1 MPKPIMKWAVLALVL
16 VLAAS
21 GACVPSQNRGPAIWI
36 DQPLDGSLVSP
47 GPLTITAHAS
57 SPMGIKV
64 VEFFSSNQAGYIG
77 YVKADGSHLFEA
89 QVEWTPPGPGKYNLS
104 VRAVDNNGGIGDQA
118 WSTIQVVEML
128 EILPTFTATEVVLP
142 ILSPW
147 PTLTPTFT
155 PAALAVSSTP
165 TPAAISMTSTGTPS
179 PAVVTFTSTP
189 GPAGGAPTLLAS
201 MDANCRTGPSTLYEI
216 DDGLHKGQVGMIEG
230 RNADNSWV
238 WIREP
243 SGGGGHCWVSVVV
256 GSLSGDL
263 STVLIIQA
271 PPLPITTTPSKTP
284 ELVVQTP
291 PQVSIQAGD
300 TTLETE
306 GNPCTNHP
314 TSTPIT
320 ATINSSAR
328 ISKVVLHWSGGQSGA
343 KSMPSTG
350 GKHYKASL
358 GSFSDPGTLAVWV
371 SAVDENGMEG
381 VSVTIS
387 VTVTSACVQ

>member
-1 MPKPIMKWAVLALVL
+1 MTKPIMKWAVLALVL

-57 SPMGIKV
+57 SPLGIKV

-104 VRAVDNNGGIGDQA
+104 VRAVDNIGNIGDQT
-118 WSTIQVVEML
+118 WSTIEVVEIL
-128 EILPTFTATEVVLP
+128 EILPILTATEVVFS

-147 PTLTPTFT
+147 PTLTPTST
-155 PAALAVSSTP
+155 PTVLTVSSTP
-165 TPAAISMTSTGTPS
+165 TPAAITMTSTGTPS
-179 PAVVTFTSTP
+179 PAVVTLTYTP
-189 GPAGGAPTLLAS
+189 GPAGGAPTLLANT
-201 MDANCRTGPSTLYEI
+201 DANCRTGPSTLYEI

-230 RNADNSWV
+230 RNADSSWV

-271 PPLPITTTPSKTP
+271 PPLPITKTPSKTP
-284 ELVVQTP
+284 KTVVQNP
-291 PQVSIQAGD
+291 PQVSIQIGD
-300 TTLETE
+300 TTLETD

-314 TSTPIT
+314 TSTPVY
-320 ATINSSAR
+320 ATISASAG
-328 ISKVVLHWSGGQSGA
+328 ITKVTLHWSGVKSGS
-343 KSMPSTG
+343 KSMSSTG
-350 GKHYKASL
+350 GDNYKAIL
-358 GSFSDPGTLAVWV
+358 GSFSKAGTLSVWV
-371 SAVDENGMEG
+371 TAVDENGTQGASQE
-381 VSVTIS
+381 IS
-387 VTVTSACVQ
+387 VQISSACVQ